1 MTAVKTVRVE
11 VHGRVQGVGYRDWI
25 RNLAID
31 RQLTGW
37 VRNARAGYVEVL
49 LHGNAA
55 QVDLVVGELWNG
67 PSSASVSNVRVEPS
81 LPFDEGGAV
90 DLTSFVRRPDA

>member
-1 MTAVKTVRVE
+1 MQSVKTVRVE
-11 VHGRVQGVGYRDWI
+11 VTGRVQGVGFRDWV
-25 RNLAID
+25 RNLAVD
-31 RQLTGW
+31 RALTGW
-37 VRNARAGYVEVL
+37 VRNRRNGAVELL

-55 QVDLVVGELWNG
+55 QVDLVVRELWNG
-67 PSSASVSNVRVEPS
+67 PPASAVSGVRVEPS

>member
-1 MTAVKTVRVE
+1 MQSVKTVRV
-11 VHGRVQGVGYRDWI
+11 VVQGRVQGVGYRDWI
-25 RNLAID
+25 RNLAVD

-37 VRNARAGYVEVL
+37 VRNNRNGDVELL

-55 QVDLVVGELWNG
+55 QVDLVVRELWIG
-67 PSSASVSNVRVEPS
+67 PSSSAVSQVRVEPS

-90 DLTSFVRRPDA
+90 DLSNFVRRPDA